1 MARWITFSFFLFF
14 FAAVFVKGFSQKR
27 DSLERILTKKLLS
40 PSDELQTLEA
50 LYTEIPGEDSL
61 SGVYLRR
68 ILDLVSTQKDYEKLA
83 KWAIAFYSSYAP
95 GTNSYEEKVKILF
108 DAVQYES
115 QLKDSLLKGNLYLKL
130 GGAFFNQYDFDSA
143 IYFYEQSIRRFGK
156 SDSIYIADATFFTGQ
171 AYDYQGDLLQAMDT
185 YQQARNIYERL
196 GDQEY
201 VNFVLG
207 GMAILFSRYGIYDEA
222 FEIRQKLIEYHLKE
236 GKNYEAAIQLYNQ
249 AEDFRKRQKTD
260 KQLEFLKRAESLMP
274 FGEENNF
281 FTAVYYLSWANYFG
295 EQKNLSKQLEYYQK
309 AQGYFAD
316 LPVFSTGNPNRLYA
330 EALIEK
336 NKSNPTKAT
345 ALAEEHLSAAIESK
359 DLDHILR
366 GYALLAETYTEQGR
380 SQDGFRVLARLNQF
394 KDSVNS
400 ANQSATFAYYQTLY
414 ETEKKEREILN
425 KTQELE
431 ENKAK
436 SAAKTRWFIGIITI
450 LIASALGAFLWKN
463 LQQAKKEKA
472 LQQTFSRQLL
482 TNQEE
487 ERLRISKDLH
497 DGLGQSLLLIKNR
510 VALRQDEST
519 GQMLDS
525 AISELRAIARS
536 LHPMQL
542 EKLGISKATE
552 QLLDQIDK
560 ETDLFVSSE
569 IEDIKGKLSKE
580 HELHLYRILQ
590 ECLNNVL
597 KHAEASAIRVI
608 LRETDKKISL
618 IIDDNGKG
626 FDFSE
631 RYQDFQ
637 SLGLKTLKERTA
649 AIQGIMK
656 VSSEKGKGSQFT
668 FTLHV

>member
-1 MARWITFSFFLFF
+1 MAKWITFSFFLLFF
-14 FAAVFVKGFSQKR
+14 TAVFFQGFSQTR
-27 DSLERILTKKLLS
+27 DSLERILTKDGLS
-40 PSDELQTLEA
+40 QADELETLEA
-50 LYTEIPGEDSL
+50 LYSEIPGEDSL

-68 ILDLVSTQKDYEKLA
+68 ILDLVRTGKDYEKLA

-95 GTNSYEEKVKILF
+95 GTNSYQEKVAILL
-108 DAVQYES
+108 DAIQYES
-115 QLKDSLLKGNLYLKL
+115 QLKDSLIKGNLYLKL
-130 GGAFFNQYDFDSA
+130 GGAFFNQYDYDSA
-143 IYFYEQSIRRFGK
+143 IYYYQQSIKRFGK

-171 AYDYQGDLLQAMDT
+171 AFDYQGDLLQAMDT
-185 YQQARNIYERL
+185 YQKASNIYERL

-236 GKNYEAAIQLYNQ
+236 NKNYEAAIQLYNQ
-249 AEDFRKRQKTD
+249 AEDFRKQQKIDRQF
-260 KQLEFLKRAESLMP
+260 EFLKRAESLMP
-274 FGEENNF
+274 FGEEHNYF
-281 FTAVYYLSWANYFG
+281 SAVYNLSWANYFG
-295 EQKNLSKQLEYYQK
+295 EQNNLSKQLDYYQK
-309 AQGYFAD
+309 AKTYFSD
-316 LPVFSTGNPNRLYA
+316 LPIFSTENPNRLFA

-336 NKSNPTKAT
+336 NRNNPTKAT
-345 ALAEEHLSAAIESK
+345 LLAEEYMKAAIDSK

-366 GYALLAETYTEQGR
+366 GYTLLAETYADQGR
-380 SQDGFRVLARLNQF
+380 AQDGFRVLSRLNQF
-394 KDSVNS
+394 KDSVIS

-431 ENKAK
+431 ENRAK
-436 SAAKTRWFIGIITI
+436 SASRTRWFIGIISVVI
-450 LIASALGAFLWKN
+450 VSAVGAFLWKN

-552 QLLDQIDK
+552 QLLEQIDK

-569 IEDIKGKLSKE
+569 IDDIKGKLNKE

-590 ECLNNVL
+590 ECLNNIL
-597 KHAEASAIRVI
+597 KHAEAAAIRVI

-618 IIDDNGKG
+618 IIEDNGKG

-668 FTLHV
+668 FTVHV